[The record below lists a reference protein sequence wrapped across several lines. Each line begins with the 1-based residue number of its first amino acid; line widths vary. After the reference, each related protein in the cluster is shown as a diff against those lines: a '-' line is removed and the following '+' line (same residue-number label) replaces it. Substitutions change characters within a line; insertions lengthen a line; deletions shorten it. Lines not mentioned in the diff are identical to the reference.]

1 MMRKSKQEQD
11 HASNLEKL
19 CLPAGLRSVRE
30 DPSKIHLII
39 KEPIY
44 EKMGWAGQIECPDLF
59 LGYYNHDWTVVEL
72 KHSPSKKEKAYRQ
85 IESGKKLLVDVFGVP
100 LRNITGK
107 LVYYGSP
114 TFYYEVV

>member
-1 MMRKSKQEQD
+1 MMRKSKHEPA

-19 CLPAGLRSVRE
+19 CLPDGLRSVRE
-30 DPSKIHLII
+30 DPSKIHIII

-44 EKMGWAGQIECPDLF
+44 EKMGWSGALECPDLF

-72 KHSPSKKEKAYRQ
+72 KHSMKKAEKAYMQ
-85 IESGKKLLVDVFGVP
+85 IEAGKKMLVDVFGIP
-100 LRNITGK
+100 LKNIKGK
-107 LVYYGSP
+107 LVLYSGP